1 MINTKIHKAVYELAE
16 KLMRAAHKDD
26 RESFEALYG
35 ELEAICIDNEYTE
48 KDHPEQWETLA
59 DFTEESDEALAL
71 YQKALALY
79 QKALDKAVAKSL
91 DDYIASI
98 GYSMASLWV
107 ELEDEEAALVALRK
121 AKASAGGIEDN
132 DLKRE
137 IDELLHSLTHSESP
151 RDQ

>member
-26 RESFEALYG
+26 REGFEALYG

-59 DFTEESDEALAL
+59 DFTEEHAE
-71 YQKALALY
+71 ALALY

-121 AKASAGGIEDN
+121 AKASAGTIEDN

-137 IDELLHSLTHSESP
+137 IDELLHSLTHPESP

>member
-71 YQKALALY
+71 YQKAL
-79 QKALDKAVAKSL
+79 DKAVAKSL

-107 ELEDEEAALVALRK
+107 ELEDEDAALVALRK

-137 IDELLHSLTHSESP
+137 IDELLHSLTHPESP